1 MTCILP
7 GQGRPQ
13 KENMDTRS
21 ELFWWTGASF
31 KPLRGMMLTKAALLW
46 GILPGEAVRA
56 LQPGRVWHSGR
67 ASIRPS
73 GRDAGRRQAA
83 RRSLRFALAICAEAL
98 IRDHRDLRPERTSR
112 WFVPFNLGGHRS
124 GPAAATQAVGRRR
137 GGVSALMLGVE

>member
-46 GILPGEAVRA
+46 GILPGEVVRA

-67 ASIRPS
+67 VTGDLTVLPVVTQGPS
-73 GRDAGRRQAA
+73 QRYWILQNADHCGHFLLDFGSTRWLLKVI
-83 RRSLRFALAICAEAL
+83 SAIC
-98 IRDHRDLRPERTSR
+98 DGT
-112 WFVPFNLGGHRS
+112 
-124 GPAAATQAVGRRR
+124 
-137 GGVSALMLGVE
+137 